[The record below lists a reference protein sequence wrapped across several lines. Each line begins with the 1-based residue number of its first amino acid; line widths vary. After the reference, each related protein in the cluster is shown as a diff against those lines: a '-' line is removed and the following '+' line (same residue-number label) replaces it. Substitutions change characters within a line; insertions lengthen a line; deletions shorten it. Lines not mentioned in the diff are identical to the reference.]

1 MQGSPNIGQRS
12 FKKKKSLKF
21 HRFANM
27 TFLIIF
33 LVFFLSMTSALF
45 KNLIALHELKEAKK
59 NLSENLKIIGSLEKQ
74 IEESKTTDYIEHF
87 ARERLDMLQSGEF
100 IIILNGE

>member
-12 FKKKKSLKF
+12 FKKKKPLKF

-27 TFLIIF
+27 TFLLIF
-33 LVFFLSMTSALF
+33 LVFFLSMTSGLI
-45 KNLIALHELKEAKK
+45 KNMVALHELNMAKK
-59 NLSENLKIIGSLEKQ
+59 NLTENLKIIESLEKQ
-74 IEESKTTDYIEHF
+74 IAESKTTDYIEHF